1 MKHSLNRFM
10 VILVA
15 LLLLVSVNGFAQEA
29 RTGTNAASELL
40 IPVGARY
47 IGMGGAPLAVVS
59 GIDAVYY
66 NPAGLASSDKTA
78 YGMFSQM
85 SYIADIDV
93 TYAAASVNFEGFGS
107 LAFAVKSL
115 NLGEVN
121 ITTVDNP
128 DGTGATFSPQFLTIG
143 MTFSKALSDRV
154 YVGATANVVS
164 ETMDRV
170 KASGMAFDFGVQYR
184 GVGQIDG
191 LSLGIAVKNVGQSMR
206 FGGSG
211 LIRQTDLLDG
221 DRSTSPTEIV
231 TQADELPT
239 SFEIGLNYTMKIDEK
254 SSVDFSSMYQDQSFL
269 ADIAKFGVEY
279 SFDNKAFLRA
289 GYSLSPDA
297 TDLNDNNAYNYGLT
311 LGGGLQYN
319 INNVDVRLDYAFR
332 QVEFFDSNNVFSLI
346 FGF

>member
-1 MKHSLNRFM
+1 M

-15 LLLLVSVNGFAQEA
+15 LLLLVSVSGFAQEA

-59 GIDAVYY
+59 GIDAIYY
-66 NPAGLASSDKTA
+66 NPAGLASSDKSA

-115 NLGEVN
+115 NVGEID
-121 ITTVDNP
+121 ITTVDLP
-128 DGTGATFSPQFLTIG
+128 DGTGATFSPQFLTVG
-143 MTFSKALSDRV
+143 LTYSRALSDRV
-154 YVGATANVVS
+154 YVGVTGNLVS

-170 KASGMAFDFGVQYR
+170 KASGMVFDFGVQYR

-191 LSLGIAVKNVGQSMR
+191 LSLGLAVKNIGQSMQ
-206 FGGSG
+206 FEGTG
-211 LIRQTDLLDG
+211 LVRQTNIPDG
-221 DRSTSPTEIV
+221 DRPTSPTGV
-231 TQADELPT
+231 VAQTDELPT
-239 SFEIGLNYTMKIDEK
+239 SFEIGLNYSMKIDER
-254 SSVDFSSMYQDQSFL
+254 STVDFSSLYQEQSFL
-269 ADIAKFGVEY
+269 ADITKLGVEY
-279 SFDNKAFLRA
+279 SFDNMAFLRA
-289 GYSLSPDA
+289 GYSISPDA
-297 TDLNDNNAYNYGLT
+297 LDLNDENVYNYGLT
-311 LGGGLQYN
+311 LGAGLQYS

-332 QVEFFDSNNVFSLI
+332 QVEYFDSNNVFSLI

>member
-1 MKHSLNRFM
+1 MKHSFNRFM

-59 GIDAVYY
+59 GIDAIYY
-66 NPAGLASSDKTA
+66 NPAGLSSSDKTA

-107 LAFAVKSL
+107 LAFAIKSL
-115 NLGEVN
+115 NIGEID
-121 ITTVDNP
+121 ITTVDAP

-143 MTFSKALSDRV
+143 MTYSKALSDRV
-154 YVGATANVVS
+154 YVGATANIVS

-184 GVGQIDG
+184 GVGQIEG
-191 LSLGIAVKNVGQSMR
+191 LSLGLAVKNVGQSMR
-206 FGGSG
+206 FGGTG
-211 LIRQTDLLDG
+211 LVRQTDLLVG
-221 DRSTSPTEIV
+221 DRPTSPTEV
-231 TQADELPT
+231 VAQADELPT
-239 SFEIGLNYTMKIDEK
+239 TFEIGLNYSMKIDER
-254 SSVDFSSMYQDQSFL
+254 SAVDFSSMYQEQSFL
-269 ADIAKFGVEY
+269 DDITKFGVEY
-279 SFDNKAFLRA
+279 SFDNMAFLRA
-289 GYSLSPDA
+289 GYSISPNA
-297 TDLNDNNAYNYGLT
+297 TDLNGENAYNYGLT
-311 LGGGLQYN
+311 LGGGLQYT

-332 QVEFFDSNNVFSLI
+332 QVDLFNSNNVFSLV